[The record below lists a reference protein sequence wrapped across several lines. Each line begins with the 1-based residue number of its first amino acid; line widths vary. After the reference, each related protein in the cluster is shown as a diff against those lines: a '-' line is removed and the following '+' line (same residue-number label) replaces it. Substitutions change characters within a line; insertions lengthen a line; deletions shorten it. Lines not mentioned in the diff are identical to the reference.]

1 MSKIKP
7 VKFKIPDFKW
17 TDGEHDLFEVDF
29 HIDNSLLAE
38 SVKSAAISADNKK
51 IYIRMYDMRY
61 DDIFVSDLIKY
72 KKDDIDT
79 ITISVFDR
87 RGNILDK
94 QDFNGKIIDIAVFDF
109 NYDREICDVL
119 AVFEY
124 DSTEV

>member
-7 VKFKIPDFKW
+7 VKFKIPNFKW
-17 TDGEHDLFEVDF
+17 TNSEHDLFEVDF
-29 HIDNSLLAE
+29 HIDDSLLTE
-38 SVKSAAISADNKK
+38 SVKSVAISADNKK
-51 IYIRMYDMRY
+51 IYIRMCDMRY

-94 QDFNGKIIDIAVFDF
+94 QDFNGKIIDIAIFDF

-119 AVFEY
+119 AVFDY
-124 DSTEV
+124 DVTEV

>member
-17 TDGEHDLFEVDF
+17 TDGEHDFFEVDF
-29 HIDNSLLAE
+29 HINNSLLTE
-38 SVKSAAISADNKK
+38 SVKSVAISADNKK
-51 IYIRMYDMRY
+51 IYIRMCDMRY

-79 ITISVFDR
+79 ITISVCDR

-94 QDFNGKIIDIAVFDF
+94 QEFKGKIIDIASFDF

-119 AVFEY
+119 AVFDY
-124 DSTEV
+124 DDTKV

>member
-17 TDGEHDLFEVDF
+17 TDGEHDLFDVDF
-29 HIDNSLLAE
+29 HIDNSLLSE
-38 SVKSAAISADNKK
+38 SVKSVAISTDNKK
-51 IYIRMYDMRY
+51 IYLRMYDMTY

-72 KKDDIDT
+72 KKDDINI

-87 RGNILDK
+87 RGNILNK
-94 QDFNGKIIDIAVFDF
+94 QDFTGKIIDIALFNF

-119 AVFEY
+119 VVFDY
-124 DSTEV
+124 K

>member
-17 TDGEHDLFEVDF
+17 TNGEHDLFEVDF
-29 HIDNSLLAE
+29 HINNSLLTE
-38 SVKSAAISADNKK
+38 SVKSVAISTDNKK
-51 IYIRMYDMRY
+51 IYIRMYDMTY

-72 KKDDIDT
+72 KRDDIDT

-87 RGNILDK
+87 QGNILDK
-94 QDFNGKIIDIAVFDF
+94 QDFNGKIIDIAFFDF

-119 AVFEY
+119 AVFDYE
-124 DSTEV
+124 

>member
-29 HIDNSLLAE
+29 HIDNSLLTE
-38 SVKSAAISADNKK
+38 SVKSVAISADNKK
-51 IYIRMYDMRY
+51 IYIRMCDMKY

-72 KKDDIDT
+72 KKDDINT

-87 RGNILDK
+87 RGNILNK
-94 QDFNGKIIDIAVFDF
+94 QDFNGKIIDIALFDF

-119 AVFEY
+119 VVFNYE
-124 DSTEV
+124 

>member
-1 MSKIKP
+1 MSKINP

-29 HIDNSLLAE
+29 HIDNSLLTE
-38 SVKSAAISADNKK
+38 SVKSVAISADNKK
-51 IYIRMYDMRY
+51 IYIRMCDMKY

-79 ITISVFDR
+79 ITISVLDR
-87 RGNILDK
+87 CGNILDK
-94 QDFNGKIIDIAVFDF
+94 QDFNGKFIDIASFDF

-119 AVFEY
+119 AVFDYE
-124 DSTEV
+124 